1 MMLMKKTPIKVA
13 IISAMLA
20 GLLGI
25 LPLVFADKYLLNI
38 VFLVGLYTI
47 LSQSWNILGGY
58 CGQISL
64 GHAAFFGLGA
74 LSARYLWS
82 AGLPFFLA
90 IPAGGLASA
99 ALACVI
105 GVPALKLK
113 SHYFAIGTLALA
125 MIALI
130 TIQNIFPGV
139 DFLSP
144 ELLAG
149 YSLVSR
155 YYLVLL
161 IAVATILATYAVVN
175 SKMGI
180 ALLSIREDEEAAEAI
195 GIDTFKYKVIC
206 MLISTFIAGIAGG
219 LFAVYSVSF
228 YRYVPFELWW
238 SFDPLL
244 ITFIGGAGTIAGPII
259 GAVCYVLLK
268 ELFALSL
275 GQVNVLI
282 FGVVFILIVLFLPK
296 GLIGLVERLR
306 KLRKT
311 DPIQLD

>member
-1 MMLMKKTPIKVA
+1 MMRMKKNSIKGA
-13 IISAMLA
+13 IVTILPA

-25 LPLVFADKYLLNI
+25 LPLVSADEYLLNI
-38 VFLVGLYTI
+38 VFLVALYTI

-64 GHAAFFGLGA
+64 GHAAFFGIGA
-74 LSARYLWS
+74 LTTRYLWG
-82 AGLPFFLA
+82 AGLPFYFA
-90 IPAGGLASA
+90 ISGGGLAA
-99 ALACVI
+99 ALLACMI
-105 GVPALKLK
+105 GIPALKLK

-130 TIQNIFPGV
+130 TIQNVFPGV

-149 YSLVSR
+149 YNLVSR
-155 YYLVLL
+155 YYLALS
-161 IAVATILATYAVVN
+161 IAVVTIGATCAIVN
-175 SKMGI
+175 SKLGI
-180 ALLSIREDEEAAEAI
+180 AMVSVREDEEAAEAI
-195 GIDTFKYKVIC
+195 GINTFKYKVIA
-206 MLISTFIAGIAGG
+206 MLISTFVAGLAGS

-244 ITFIGGAGTIAGPII
+244 ITFIGGAGTVTGPIV

-268 ELFALSL
+268 EIFALSL

-296 GLIGLVERLR
+296 GMVGWVGKFR
-306 KLRKT
+306 KSGRT
-311 DPIQLD
+311 DPGRIS

>member
-1 MMLMKKTPIKVA
+1 MKKTPIKGA
-13 IISAMLA
+13 IITALLA

-25 LPLVFADKYLLNI
+25 LPLVFADEYLLNI
-38 VFLVGLYTI
+38 IFLVALYTM

-64 GHAAFFGLGA
+64 GHAAFFGMGA
-74 LSARYLWS
+74 LATRYLWA
-82 AGLPFFLA
+82 AGLPYYLA
-90 IPAGGLASA
+90 IPGGGLAAA
-99 ALACVI
+99 ALACAI

-130 TIQNIFPGV
+130 TVQNVFPGV
-139 DFLSP
+139 DFLAP

-149 YSLVSR
+149 YNLVSR
-155 YYLVLL
+155 YYLALL
-161 IAVATILATYAVVN
+161 LAVATIGATYAIVN
-175 SKMGI
+175 SKLGVAMV
-180 ALLSIREDEEAAEAI
+180 SIREDEEAAEAI
-195 GIDTFKYKVIC
+195 GINTFKYKVIT
-206 MLISTFIAGIAGG
+206 MLISTFIAGSAGS

-244 ITFIGGAGTIAGPII
+244 ITFIGGSGTIIGPVI

-268 ELFALSL
+268 EIFALSL

-296 GLIGLVERLR
+296 GLIGLIEKFR
-306 KLRKT
+306 KPANT
-311 DPIQLD
+311 PSNHPG